1 MFAVAIKLDS
11 SAIHINSTD
20 TIMRT
25 HISLGPFIG
34 VILTL
39 AFATLAA
46 KGHTV
51 IVYPGWRENNLH
63 SNGTVDET
71 NGAGVAIRSNT
82 SELLYP
88 YGMQWIYP
96 CTHACISIPS
106 LKKLHQK
113 DV

>member
-1 MFAVAIKLDS
+1 
-11 SAIHINSTD
+11 
-20 TIMRT
+20 MRT
-25 HISLGPFIG
+25 HFSLGPFIG
-34 VILTL
+34 VFLTL

-96 CTHACISIPS
+96 CTHAFLP
-106 LKKLHQK
+106 
-113 DV
+113 VPTT